1 MRIFK
6 IKTIQHIGN
15 HYGAV
20 SRNNDVDDYIN
31 VKCVNAGVGV
41 DVEVE
46 ESRMSVPSNRIL
58 F

>member
-20 SRNNDVDDYIN
+20 SRKNDVDDYIN

-41 DVEVE
+41 EVE